1 MNLLSLSIL
10 LSFNYLVNCQTQPPS
25 IGNENIEEDQKF
37 LHDTITQ
44 YGPPAD
50 YIKLG
55 LPGPEIYADRAKYLL
70 SDVLTGGEL
79 GTYSFRLR
87 TFTDYFSYNGR
98 YEEAMLKRISGQESP
113 VIKGQFGEHFKRKSG
128 GYYIRTVGYTLD
140 ENGYRQFL
148 VDISTAIVTVRQEAA
163 PVPVSDIVGGAGGG
177 KVPISTT
184 VLATLTGG
192 NIG

>member
-1 MNLLSLSIL
+1 
-10 LSFNYLVNCQTQPPS
+10 
-25 IGNENIEEDQKF
+25 
-37 LHDTITQ
+37 
-44 YGPPAD
+44 
-50 YIKLG
+50 
-55 LPGPEIYADRAKYLL
+55 
-70 SDVLTGGEL
+70 
-79 GTYSFRLR
+79 LR

-98 YEEAMLKRISGQESP
+98 YEEAMLKKISGQESP

-148 VDISTAIVTVRQEAA
+148 VDISTAIVTVKQEVG
-163 PVPVSDIVGGAGGG
+163 PVPVSDIVGGAGGS